1 MRPVSRILVMVIL
14 VFLVLTLTVHP
25 IKAEKEGLVLTPMS
39 VEGKKVF
46 REKIIKDLV
55 NRFREDQ
62 TFDKMHQYMLSK
74 ATELNKAQPR
84 QLPEF
89 LIEDTF
95 SKTDNLFERTRF
107 AIKDNPGRFYEP
119 ETFEKSVQKL
129 LWLKGVCFMVIGI
142 KEEHRMAFSYFYLPG
157 NEELRCRFINEM
169 VNYSFP
175 EVPEIPENEVWR
187 HQMNGAM
194 SRLGYDIFS
203 VRKFGIGNS
212 TDESESINKHQR
224 F

>member
-1 MRPVSRILVMVIL
+1 MRPVSRIFLTVIL
-14 VFLVLTLTVHP
+14 IFMVLTVTANS
-25 IKAEKEGLVLTPMS
+25 IDAEKDGLVLTPMS
-39 VEGKKVF
+39 MEGKKEF
-46 REKIIKDLV
+46 RKKIIKDLV
-55 NRFREDQ
+55 HRFREDQ
-62 TFDKMHQYMLSK
+62 TFDKMHQYMVSK

-95 SKTDNLFERTRF
+95 SKTDSLFERTRF

-129 LWLKGVCFMVIGI
+129 LWLKGICFLVIGI

-157 NEELRCRFINEM
+157 NEGLRHKFINDM

-203 VRKFGIGNS
+203 VKKFGIHDN
-212 TDESESINKHQR
+212 TDEGKSIDTHQR